1 MLEKEEN
8 KIRETKNEQS
18 KEMNKDN
25 FGEKL
30 EIDKIDKF
38 FYCIKYYSLLV
49 ERDDKYGNSIPLG
62 AFCFA
67 IAFILIG
74 FKDCKVNK
82 NDDEFF
88 NFLILLF
95 GCVGQ
100 LIAGTFEYI
109 NGRTLPANLY
119 LLYGIYF
126 LSYYYFN
133 YGAKDDNILKDI
145 KPLYYGSWAILSFPI
160 FIGSMQSNLFYLGQ
174 TSVALVLFVLRCIG
188 QYKEKQ
194 KINENVFG
202 ILELITGIISLYIG
216 VNQII
221 NESFNSDVI
230 PNLSLS
236 KGNKIDIVKPN
247 DGENDE

>member
-8 KIRETKNEQS
+8 KIRETKDEQS

-38 FYCIKYYSLLV
+38 FYCIKYYSLSV
-49 ERDDKYGNSIPLG
+49 EKDDIHGNAIPLG

-145 KPLYYGSWAILSFPI
+145 KPLYYGSWAILNFPI
-160 FIGSMQSNLFYLGQ
+160 FIGSLQSNIFYLGQ
-174 TSVALVLFVLRCIG
+174 TLVALVLFVLRCIG
-188 QYKEKQ
+188 EYKEKQ
-194 KINENVFG
+194 KINENVYG

-216 VNQII
+216 INQTI

-247 DGENDE
+247 DDENDE

>member
-8 KIRETKNEQS
+8 KIRETKDEQS

-95 GCVGQ
+95 GCIGQ

-216 VNQII
+216 VNQTI
-221 NESFNSDVI
+221 NESFDSDVL

-236 KGNKIDIVKPN
+236 EDNKIDIVKPN
-247 DGENDE
+247 DDENDE

>member
-8 KIRETKNEQS
+8 KIRETKDEQS

-95 GCVGQ
+95 GCFGQ

-160 FIGSMQSNLFYLGQ
+160 FIGSFQSNMFYLGQ
-174 TSVALVLFVLRCIG
+174 TLVALVFFVLRCNG
-188 QYKEKQ
+188 EYKEKQ
-194 KINENVFG
+194 KINENVYG
-202 ILELITGIISLYIG
+202 ILELIIGIISLYIG
-216 VNQII
+216 VNQTI

-236 KGNKIDIVKPN
+236 KGNKIDIVNPN
-247 DGENDE
+247 DDENDE